1 MIACG
6 AASTPFMKYGETVRI
21 EMFDAHGAS
30 IFGAI
35 EQQVAPPPKRRS

>member
-1 MIACG
+1 MIEIIEKG
-6 AASTPFMKYGETVRI
+6 STEIGFMKPGDTVRI

-35 EQQVAPPPKRRS
+35 EQKVVAA